1 MVSVIVPI
9 YNVESY
15 LEECLYS
22 IANQSYQD
30 IEIICVNDCTLDNSI
45 AIVKKFVRKDSR
57 FRLVCHQE
65 NKGLG
70 GARNTGIEAARGEYL
85 LFVDS
90 DDAIAPDMIEALLSD
105 ITVNDS
111 DVSVCGALE
120 FYPDGLCIK
129 NSAFHYRKFVSSF
142 CKEIKTTQDRLDLTD
157 MWPSAWNKLF
167 KKSIIQKY
175 HLRFP
180 EKMLYEDHTFYYSY
194 FLHVSTYS
202 YINRPL
208 YYYRKARPG
217 SITSNITGRET
228 EIFCIIKQI
237 DDIFNSLFSSD
248 PASYKQKAIMKIS
261 YRLLAERNYTLA
273 SNRKVWCKFSQSALL
288 FLNKNYDLSS
298 LKENIDA
305 FYYKDDDFYRF
316 IFSYWE
322 RKKFLFKEMLK
333 SIPGLR
339 RIVCFLLRRPFNRN
353 IPVSDS
359 QAVQYQDSPVLNPA
373 KSMNLKQQIV
383 STSNH
388 ITLDY
393 LQDCLNAIS
402 KLQEQLTR
410 FKETV

>member
-30 IEIICVNDCTLDNSI
+30 IEIICVNDCTLDNSV

-70 GARNTGIEAARGEYL
+70 GARNTGIEAAHGEYL

-105 ITVNDS
+105 ITANRS
-111 DVSVCGALE
+111 DVSVCGVLE
-120 FYPDGLCIK
+120 FYPDGLCLK
-129 NSAFHYRKFVSSF
+129 NSTFHYRKFVSSF
-142 CKEIKTTQDRLDLTD
+142 CKKVKTAQDRFNLTD
-157 MWPSAWNKLF
+157 MWPSASNKLF

-237 DDIFNSLFSSD
+237 DGIFHSLFSSD

-273 SNRKVWCKFSQSALL
+273 ANRKVWCKFCQSALL

-298 LKENIDA
+298 L
-305 FYYKDDDFYRF
+305 
-316 IFSYWE
+316 
-322 RKKFLFKEMLK
+322 KEMLK

-402 KLQEQLTR
+402 KLQEQLTC
-410 FKETV
+410 FKEIV